1 MHVKGF
7 SGSNRS
13 QWLQKNP
20 SIVCWDGEMW
30 CSSRAVKVLTL
41 ISLPER
47 DKNERFLDWIR
58 GKSQIQILIL
68 DDCFKLKVDHIMIK
82 DSSQILLVDGFG
94 MGWQYIFQTQYIELR
109 DVTELLNFCFF
120 DCLGL
125 NLSILNLASGQ
136 HPHYSWNDNK
146 NLNTYCIRK
155 WRKFCELLM
164 FLSHSSNSEVIV
176 NSSNYVG
183 FISCNFRHLKHRSV
197 QKLSLIK

>member
-1 MHVKGF
+1 MGEAERERSIWLEEIGRKNRKEGLSVIYQTVTSWRMHVKGF

-20 SIVCWDGEMW
+20 CIVCWDGEMW
-30 CSSRAVKVLTL
+30 CSSRAVKVLIL

-47 DKNERFLDWIR
+47 DKNERFSDWIR

-68 DDCFKLKVDHIMIK
+68 DYCFKLKVDHIMIK

-109 DVTELLNFCFF
+109 DVTELLSFCFF

-125 NLSILNLASGQ
+125 NLSILYLASG
-136 HPHYSWNDNK
+136 
-146 NLNTYCIRK
+146 
-155 WRKFCELLM
+155 
-164 FLSHSSNSEVIV
+164 
-176 NSSNYVG
+176 
-183 FISCNFRHLKHRSV
+183 
-197 QKLSLIK
+197 